1 MALNKSIEDFVDIKD
16 YAKYEYYK
24 ELYYKVL
31 EIYDFEKKSFRFLPF
46 DGGFNEQED
55 KNPKMWQ
62 AMNYLIYKILQ
73 KRE

>member
-31 EIYDFEKKSFRFLPF
+31 EIYDFENKKFRFLPF
-46 DGGFNEQED
+46 GGGIFEQED